1 MYASRDLYQDG
12 KVLAAKGDKI
22 AGSGFGSSKF
32 GGDLFTASADDKGVV
47 TVEATEAYRKL
58 VSTDNGHEN
67 GWRAYIQC
75 RRIHVGDRIENQFTE
90 YYNEKV
96 LPSNTVWTRTP
107 DMTPSLYIEKY
118 DVKSGE
124 KLGDRDDVKDALNMG
139 SDGIRIAFKITNT
152 SKVDKT
158 TGEGAVF
165 RAADLKLTD
174 RTVAGEGTVTDITYP
189 QGWESIVLKPGQS
202 VTVTGILKGVTA
214 NGRHTD
220 RAKVTGPR

>member
-1 MYASRDLYQDG
+1 
-12 KVLAAKGDKI
+12 
-22 AGSGFGSSKF
+22 
-32 GGDLFTASADDKGVV
+32 
-47 TVEATEAYRKL
+47 
-58 VSTDNGHEN
+58 
-67 GWRAYIQC
+67 
-75 RRIHVGDRIENQFTE
+75 
-90 YYNEKV
+90 
-96 LPSNTVWTRTP
+96 
-107 DMTPSLYIEKY
+107 MTPSLYIEKY

-220 RAKVTGPR
+220 RAKVTGTPLTSCPVQGADDPFGTGTADATASASKTLKQVVIDGKTLCEDTRFDSNQDDWNGYRKSLAQTGASIALIALSAVVVLGGGAALLIASRRREAKAPADTEGSEE